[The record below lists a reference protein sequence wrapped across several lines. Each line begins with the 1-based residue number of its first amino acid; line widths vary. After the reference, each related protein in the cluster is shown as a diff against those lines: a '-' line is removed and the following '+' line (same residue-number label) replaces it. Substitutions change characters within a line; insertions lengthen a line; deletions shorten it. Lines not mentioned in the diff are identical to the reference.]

1 VIGNLFEF
9 EDDGPKWISLSPKI
23 NSQGPCVRTLE
34 VEKGGFPPV
43 EFSGD
48 SLKAASISRTAI
60 EILDVS
66 MEQCLQE
73 VECRPKYGRSL
84 AFCQT
89 QRSFCHS
96 DSPEILS
103 ISGIRLEVNS
113 YWRSNSIAHPSTGL
127 DRPSF
132 HTTRR

>member
-1 VIGNLFEF
+1 MSTEISALLHDANRLILNSLSIAEISPLQLYLSAITFLLENSVIGNLFEF

-23 NSQGPCVRTLE
+23 DSQGPCVRTLE

-66 MEQCLQE
+66 MGQCLQE
-73 VECRPKYGRSL
+73 VE
-84 AFCQT
+84 
-89 QRSFCHS
+89 
-96 DSPEILS
+96 
-103 ISGIRLEVNS
+103 
-113 YWRSNSIAHPSTGL
+113 
-127 DRPSF
+127 
-132 HTTRR
+132 